1 MKEDFVISNYC
12 IVDDD
17 NDMLEFQKKHFVQTN
32 PWTGLTK
39 KDYRKIKQILN
50 V

>member
-17 NDMLEFQKKHFVQTN
+17 DDMLKSQMNNFVQTD
-32 PWTGLTK
+32 PLIGITR
-39 KDYRKIKQILN
+39 KDYRKIKQILKL
-50 V
+50 